1 MSVLKN
7 LNLHGK
13 LLLIVGWAAASMVL
27 LATLSLYVRWQY
39 LMEEPKALTLH
50 LVEIA
55 SGVIDRYQKQEQAG
69 ALTREQAQ
77 KLSIETLRNM
87 RYQDVYFLIL
97 DQNQRLLL
105 DTARPELEN
114 QTLRGGREASALTAI
129 LAELSELARRE
140 GSGFLTYTWSRPGAG
155 KSAPKVAYAREI
167 APWDWVLSTGVYVDE
182 MRDTFF
188 NALLREALIVLVLL
202 VPLLGLS
209 FALTRGLKASVR
221 EVLDLS
227 HSLAN
232 GDLSHKAQVLSKH
245 ELGEIAQSLNQAVA
259 GIHTVLQ
266 TEKVDWNE
274 VAEQRQAVGR
284 VLSMVES
291 APSNIMVADRQLR
304 LRYMNPAMERLLR
317 SMESSLPAP
326 LNELVGQPLDLFYR
340 QQGDLRRIVADP
352 ARLPHKAIIA
362 LGSEFFELYF
372 SPVHGRDG
380 VYQGPMITWEP
391 ITEKLRNER
400 AMKEA
405 MEREKEVMER
415 EKEQTHLLQTKVE
428 QMLKA
433 VSAAAAG
440 DLTPEMSVTGSDS
453 LAQMA
458 QGLNQLLATLRDSM
472 ARISQTAQTLAGAA
486 EELTV
491 VSHQMGGNAEAAS
504 SRASMA
510 TSVADQVSNNVEAV
524 ATATEEMGASIREI
538 AQNAA
543 EAARVVASA
552 VTMAQNANTI
562 VRKLGDSSAGIGN
575 IIKVITS
582 IAEQTHLLA
591 LNATIE
597 AARAGEAGKGFAV
610 VANEVKELAKET
622 AKATEEIGRKIEAI
636 QMDTGSAVDAIGG
649 ISAIVNQIND
659 IQITIASAVEEQ
671 TATTNEISRS
681 VADAAR
687 GSAEIAHN
695 ITNVA
700 QATQHTLSSANDVH
714 TASGEMARMAAELQ
728 QLVDRFRYE
737 PGAAHAGLRRSATRS
752 TV

>member
-7 LNLHGK
+7 LNLHSK

-39 LMEEPKALTLH
+39 LMEEPKALALN
-50 LVEIA
+50 LVEVA

-77 KLSIETLRNM
+77 KLAIETLRNM
-87 RYQDVYFLIL
+87 RYQDLYFVIL
-97 DQNQRLLL
+97 DQDQRLLL
-105 DTARPELEN
+105 HAARPELEN
-114 QTLRGGREASALTAI
+114 QASRGGRDANALATI
-129 LAELSELARRE
+129 TAELTEVAQRE
-140 GSGFLTYTWSRPGAG
+140 GSGFITYEWARPGAS
-155 KSAPKVAYAREI
+155 KPVPKVAYVREF
-167 APWDWVLSTGVYVDE
+167 APWNWVLTTGVYVDE
-182 MRDTFF
+182 MRDAFF
-188 NALLREALIVLVLL
+188 SAVFREALIVVILL
-202 VPLLGLS
+202 APLLGLS
-209 FALTRGLKASVR
+209 FGLTRGIQAGIK
-221 EVLDLS
+221 EVLNLS

-232 GDLSHKAQVLSKH
+232 GDLSHKAQVLSRD
-245 ELGEIAQSLNQAVA
+245 ELGDMAQSLNQAVA

-274 VAEQRQAVGR
+274 VAEQRKEVWR
-284 VLSMVES
+284 VMSMVES
-291 APSNIMVADRQLR
+291 APSKIIVADRHLR

-317 SMESSLPAP
+317 GMEGHLPAP
-326 LNELVGQPLDLFYR
+326 VSDLIGQPIELFYR

-352 ARLPHKAIIA
+352 AHLPHKAIVA
-362 LGSEFFELYF
+362 LGNEFFELYF
-372 SPVHGRDG
+372 SAVHDRDG
-380 VYQGPMITWEP
+380 AYQGPMITWEL

-400 AMKEA
+400 AVKEA
-405 MEREKEVMER
+405 IDR
-415 EKEQTHLLQTKVE
+415 EKEQTQVLQTKVE

-440 DLTPEMSVTGSDS
+440 DLTQEMTVTGADS

-472 ARISQTAQTLAGAA
+472 ARIGQTAKTLAGAA

-504 SRASMA
+504 TRATMA

-524 ATATEEMGASIREI
+524 AAATEEMGASIREI

-687 GSAEIAHN
+687 GSSEIAHN

-700 QATQHTLSSANDVH
+700 QAAQNTLSSANDVH

-737 PGAAHAGLRRSATRS
+737 TNAAYPGARHPGMRAT
-752 TV
+752 V